1 MNTLRCLIS
10 NLPQKLLSDI
20 VLATASPHMNIE
32 VVGNVSAG
40 EDLPALVKRKSVD
53 VLLVGGDKDILP
65 QKINDILDGDRDPL
79 IICMI
84 DDGRRAAI
92 FLNDIGTRELEE
104 IISAFGPARMSRQME
119 T

>member
-1 MNTLRCLIS
+1 MGTLRCLIS
-10 NLPQKLLSDI
+10 NLPQTLLSDI

-32 VVGNVSAG
+32 VVGNVSTD
-40 EDLPALVKRKSVD
+40 EDLPALIKRKSVD
-53 VLLVGGDKDILP
+53 MLLIGADRNTLP
-65 QKINDILDGDRDPL
+65 QNINAILDGDQDPV
-79 IICMI
+79 IICLI

-104 IISAFGPARMSRQME
+104 LISAFGSARMSRQME